1 MKKLFLTVI
10 LLSLCSL
17 YAFGQGLPWEDKKGK
32 AKGGTQNQCVKKL
45 VFGLDLGIGYALFG
59 LELNTVSGYNGGT
72 RYDAYEQVPC
82 IISFD
87 LAPRFTWN
95 IISYFGIDFIK
106 INGNFGLLGGGKGES
121 GDRKY
126 YHKAH
131 YYKAQLLSGIRGAT
145 PNFFKCMS
153 GYGAFRIGYGLG
165 EANYQHTEWGTFN
178 EDVVYYSNDGKLN
191 GFCFEAE
198 FGFNITRTFLVGVSY
213 NHQYYDTGQHTFL
226 TSHRTVALRVGFNF
240 GK

>member
-59 LELNTVSGYNGGT
+59 LELNTVSNYREGV
-72 RYDAYEQVPC
+72 RYDMYERIPC

-95 IISYFGIDFIK
+95 IIPYFGIDFIK
-106 INGNFGLLGGGKGES
+106 INGNFGLLGTGHETGANGKN
-121 GDRKY
+121 
-126 YHKAH
+126 

-165 EANYQHTEWGTFN
+165 EANYQHTEPLTFN
-178 EDVVYYSNDGKLN
+178 EDVVYYSNDGILN